1 MNAQGV
7 RWENLGR
14 IAMDVTKLVGRVI
27 GDKRV
32 PLRVKM
38 LIFLAGV
45 YTVAPVDL
53 VPDSIPGAGR
63 LDDIL
68 VLLLALDLVLNH
80 VPADVI
86 REHWNGDDSELEDI
100 KRLVGKGVQFVPQ
113 SIRSKVV
120 KFS

>member
-1 MNAQGV
+1 MKTQGI
-7 RWENLGR
+7 RLENSGR
-14 IAMDVTKLVGRVI
+14 IVRDLAKLVGRVI

-80 VPADVI
+80 VPAEVV
-86 REHWNGDDSELEDI
+86 REHWDGDDDELEDI

-120 KFS
+120 KFT